1 MPDEISI
8 PINTKQPYT
17 QSPIAIID
25 HLDEF
30 GWVDD
35 AGIVH
40 QQIYT
45 PGQVDV
51 PAILVMYR
59 PDPTQAVTW
68 QMKFVQLGKLKAGWN
83 GYNAPAPSEK
93 AIRTAESFVGTL
105 LREKYEPR
113 RLAPS
118 AVGGVG
124 VTQRKGDRSVYV
136 EFYNDGRVLALFSDD
151 VSVPEV
157 RRVEPGL
164 QSFKKLIV
172 EMRDYLDA

>member
-8 PINTKQPYT
+8 SINTKQPYT
-17 QSPIAIID
+17 QSPIAIVD

-40 QQIYT
+40 QQIFT
-45 PGQVDV
+45 SCHVDIQ
-51 PAILVMYR
+51 AILVMYQ

-68 QMKFVQLGKLKAGWN
+68 QMKFVQLSKLQDGWN
-83 GYNAPAPSEK
+83 GYDAPAPSEK
-93 AIRTAESFVGTL
+93 ARRTAESFVDTL
-105 LREKYEPR
+105 LKEKYEPR

-124 VTQRKGDRSVYV
+124 VTQRKGNRSVYV

-151 VSVPEV
+151 VSEPQVK
-157 RRVEPGL
+157 RVEPGL
-164 QSFKKLIV
+164 QSFKKLIA

>member
-1 MPDEISI
+1 MDE
-8 PINTKQPYT
+8 
-17 QSPIAIID
+17 
-25 HLDEF
+25 
-30 GWVDD
+30 

-40 QQIYT
+40 QKIFT
-45 PGQVDV
+45 LGQVDI
-51 PAILVMYR
+51 PATLVMYR
-59 PDPTQAVTW
+59 PDPTQSVTW
-68 QMKFVQLGKLKAGWN
+68 QMKFVQLSRLHDGWN
-83 GYNAPAPSEK
+83 GYDAPAPSEK
-93 AIRTAESFVGTL
+93 AIRTAERFVDTL

-124 VTQRKGDRSVYV
+124 VTQRKGNRSVYV

-151 VSVPEV
+151 VSEPEV
-157 RRVEPGL
+157 QRVEPGL